1 MASAEPD
8 REAPTSRL
16 PDPTASPGWRDL
28 FDFWGERTRR
38 PDLWRLVATSIG
50 LAVVV
55 AGGAYVA
62 FARAGGSPAEPPP
75 ESLLPTASVALL
87 EADPLPVTDTR
98 VAVHVAGAVHAPGL
112 VELAEPGRV
121 ADAIAAAG
129 GMLADADADRLNLA
143 APVADGQ
150 RVYVPLVGEA
160 AVPAI
165 DAGDGGSGSG
175 PLNLNT
181 ATGAQ
186 LEGLPGV
193 GPATAAAIVAWRD
206 EHGPFASVNALDDVP
221 GIGPAKLQALFDL
234 VTVGSP

>member
-16 PDPTASPGWRDL
+16 PDPTASPSWRELLDRV
-28 FDFWGERTRR
+28 GERTER

-50 LAVVV
+50 LALVV
-55 AGGAYVA
+55 AAAAFVA
-62 FARAGGSPAEPPP
+62 FAWAGGSPAQPPP
-75 ESLLPTASVALL
+75 ESLLPTASIALL
-87 EADPLPVTDTR
+87 EADPPAAADTL
-98 VAVHVAGAVHAPGL
+98 VAVHVAGAVRSPGL

-121 ADAIAAAG
+121 ADAIEAAG
-129 GMLADADADRLNLA
+129 GMLADADPDRLNLA

-165 DAGDGGSGSG
+165 DPGDGGSESG
-175 PLNLNT
+175 PVNLNT
-181 ATGAQ
+181 ATATQ

-206 EHGPFASVNALDDVP
+206 EHGAFTSVSALDDVP
-221 GIGPAKLQALFDL
+221 GIGPAKLEALFDL
-234 VTVGSP
+234 VTVGSS